1 MLVTVIDTKYDAE
14 LDENV
19 LTIKIDADS
28 FGRICFGFSSFL
40 SNRGSKYMSAADKDE
55 HLDDLKVLHA
65 LDANFPTTTLGE
77 PHE

>member
-1 MLVTVIDTKYDAE
+1 MLVKVIDTKYDAD

-28 FGRICFGFSSFL
+28 FGRICWCFASFL
-40 SNRGSKYMSAADKDE
+40 SNRGNRCVSARDKAE
-55 HLDDLKVLHA
+55 HLADLKVLHA